1 MEHNAPGNTSA
12 PDGIPQCGDGK
23 EPIDPPAHP
32 AGDDLSGI
40 QVQDRADIT
49 EPTTHR
55 DIGKIANPD
64 HIGCRLPELLGQQID
79 AICGVLRAGLRL
91 WRFHGTHFG
100 EIHLFH
106 QPVHPTSADDN
117 AMLPRKTEGHLLR
130 TQPFVGPGVKCQ
142 YPLPNLHILL
152 LLAGGLMPQVLV
164 VGAAPGRGWRRNAD
178 RTGCRWRSV
187 SV

>member
-1 MEHNAPGNTSA
+1 MCRASSSFLKSA
-12 PDGIPQCGDGK
+12 EVNC
-23 EPIDPPAHP
+23 EPRSEWNITPWETPLRLTASRSVEM
-32 AGDDLSGI
+32 ARNRSIRRLTRQAMTFLAYRSGI
-40 QVQDRADIT
+40 DADIT

-106 QPVHPTSADDN
+106 QPVHSTFTDGYAIF
-117 AMLPRKTEGHLLR
+117 PRKTEFHFAGAQTLVRL
-130 TQPFVGPGVKCQ
+130 GVDLQ
-142 YPLPNLHILL
+142 ISGVSA
-152 LLAGGLMPQVLV
+152 AGFPAPWPRADGGDVL
-164 VGAAPGRGWRRNAD
+164 
-178 RTGCRWRSV
+178 
-187 SV
+187 